1 LGQFLVMAGGP
12 VALGAP
18 PLVSATWFPPAERT
32 TATAIGSLAGYFGIA
47 VAFAVGP
54 AMVPDQVLASTVGN
68 SSASGKSPN
77 LANVLSHKITRYTY
91 FELGLCTAVFL
102 CALLYFPSRPPLPP
116 SLTSSRPHTLSTKAS
131 LRQVMKNGQFWLLI
145 TLAGLTFGIY
155 FGWFS
160 MLDVFLAK
168 FNVDP
173 ITAGWLGCSAT
184 LAGVVS
190 GIFLARCADYVKH
203 RTKQLLMLLLT
214 LSTIS
219 QLFFSLSCAGILPS
233 TKPLLYSS
241 IIFGGFVY
249 NGALPL
255 FFELA
260 VECVY
265 PVGEGIAG
273 GILATGANAV
283 LLLFYVAFM

>member
-1 LGQFLVMAGGP
+1 MHLIFYLLTSLFSLGLRISVLLNGFLSVVGKGFQVIPFGDSKVRTIFINLGQFLVMAGGP

-190 GIFLARCADYVKH
+190 GIFLAR
-203 RTKQLLMLLLT
+203 
-214 LSTIS
+214 
-219 QLFFSLSCAGILPS
+219 
-233 TKPLLYSS
+233 
-241 IIFGGFVY
+241 
-249 NGALPL
+249 
-255 FFELA
+255 
-260 VECVY
+260 
-265 PVGEGIAG
+265 
-273 GILATGANAV
+273 
-283 LLLFYVAFM
+283 